1 MEEQT
6 EFEFPDELEAKAA
19 AALEKEV
26 SDEVELEVVDDTP
39 EKDRGREPSEPPSEV
54 TEEELEKYS
63 ESVQKRIKHI
73 TKGYHDERRAKEAAA
88 REREEAVRF
97 AQQIFEENKRLKGLA
112 NESVKSAVESEKQ
125 VAEVELE
132 RARAKFKK
140 AYEDGDADIL
150 TAAQEEMADAKIKI
164 DRVNSRKLNTALQEE
179 NNPVYNQDINPPAP
193 KPDQKA
199 VAWRDKNQWF
209 GRDEE
214 MTSFALGVHERLV
227 KQGVDTSSDDY
238 YEKLNGRIRQVFPEA
253 FRTEVEEEKP
263 KKAKPS
269 NVVAPATRS
278 TAPKK
283 IVLTQTQVALAK
295 RLGVPLELYAKKVAE
310 EMRKDNG

>member
-54 TEEELEKYS
+54 TDEELEKYS

-125 VAEVELE
+125 VAEAELD
-132 RARAKFKK
+132 RARVKFKK
-140 AYEDGDADIL
+140 AYEDGDADVL

-179 NNPVYNQDINPPAP
+179 DNPVYNQDITPPAP

-310 EMRKDNG
+310 EMRKENG